1 MSLRKPGSHNTPL
14 GGGCG
19 EINLLTC
26 IVFVSHGVHA
36 NIIKLGSHVFIQQM
50 AKLKKERKKKEAV
63 RKVKRKLEKNVN
75 SYSSHHVSATSS
87 AETNRLESSN
97 LFFFF
102 FDPKKKIVCRLF
114 KVCAY
119 FSDLVAVQDLF
130 SEETNSI
137 AQD

>member
-1 MSLRKPGSHNTPL
+1 MAFMPILS
-14 GGGCG
+14 
-19 EINLLTC
+19 NLDPM
-26 IVFVSHGVHA
+26 FSS
-36 NIIKLGSHVFIQQM
+36 NRWPN
-50 AKLKKERKKKEAV
+50 LKRREKKKAV